1 MLAALLDAGDRRA
14 LGLLT
19 APMRI
24 FRKGEPLALMPVS
37 FLR

>member
-1 MLAALLDAGDRRA
+1 MAALFGSDDRMA

-19 APMRI
+19 APMRL
-24 FRKGEPLALMPVS
+24 FRKGEPLALMPVG

>member
-1 MLAALLDAGDRRA
+1 MMAALFGADDRLA

-19 APMRI
+19 APMRL
-24 FRKGEPLALMPVS
+24 FKRGEPLALMPVG